1 MIRPFACQVI
11 IFFLTTY
18 SCYAIDNYIVYSTGS
33 MEDVS
38 TLSEP
43 GVIFMGGGTDTDE
56 AFEWQIKAANGG
68 DFLIIRASGSDG
80 YNVNILC

>member
-1 MIRPFACQVI
+1 
-11 IFFLTTY
+11 
-18 SCYAIDNYIVYSTGS
+18 